1 MRVITGSAKGR
12 TLKTVKDRSVRPTAD
27 RVKESIFNVLAP
39 RLPEARFL
47 DLFAGSGAVGI
58 EALSRGAACC
68 TFVELVPSHLK
79 VVAENLE
86 TTGLTARA
94 ELIRRDARAAIRD
107 LSHRG
112 RQYDIVFVDPPY
124 GQGLVPEVLEAVAGT
139 GLLAADGWVICE
151 HHRRDPVPDLVPARD
166 AAGSLS
172 RFRELI
178 FGETVVS
185 LYRAA
190 AEPTSGGFGRDQS
203 DLSGEL

>member
-27 RVKESIFNVLAP
+27 RVKESIFNVLGP
-39 RLPEARFL
+39 RLPGARFL
-47 DLFAGSGAVGI
+47 DLFAGSGAMGI
-58 EALSRGAACC
+58 EALSRGAANC
-68 TFVELVPSHLK
+68 TFVELVTGHLK

-94 ELIRRDARAAIRD
+94 ELIRRDARAAIVD
-107 LSHRG
+107 LSRRG
-112 RQYDIVFVDPPY
+112 RQYDLIFIDPPY
-124 GQGLVPEVLEAVAGT
+124 GQGLVPEALEAIAQG

-151 HHRRDPVPDLVPARD
+151 HHHRDSVPEQVPAPE
-166 AAGSLS
+166 AAGSLN

-190 AEPTSGGFGRDQS
+190 AEPTSGGFGRDQG
-203 DLSGEL
+203 DLSGEF